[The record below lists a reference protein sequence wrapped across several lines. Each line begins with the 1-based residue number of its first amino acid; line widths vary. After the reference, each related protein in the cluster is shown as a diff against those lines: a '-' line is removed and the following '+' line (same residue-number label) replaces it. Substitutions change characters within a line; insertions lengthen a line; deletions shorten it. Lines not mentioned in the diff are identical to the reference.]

1 MRTLPFKRFQRYL
14 QCDEAESFS
23 GVLPA
28 ANGFAVPEEHTAA
41 NMVEV
46 ASQEDKGRKPTSAE
60 VLFTGR
66 KLPLRRLVRQLI
78 IKAIPYT
85 TGVKTA

>member
-1 MRTLPFKRFQRYL
+1 MNANSTRNDTKVRMLSHKMRTLPFKRFQRYL

-28 ANGFAVPEEHTAA
+28 ANGFAIPEEHTTA

-46 ASQEDKGRKPTSAE
+46 ASQEDKGRKPTSEE
-60 VLFTGR
+60 VL
-66 KLPLRRLVRQLI
+66 L
-78 IKAIPYT
+78 
-85 TGVKTA
+85 